1 MCRAET
7 VERSLGRKTINA
19 CFIPFLPHAA
29 DQQMVSDGDELLL
42 MVNTIFTASLGIFT
56 QVTPK
61 LSHISDTS
69 VTRGNSRDQP
79 LRVFS

>member
-1 MCRAET
+1 MLVLFHFYHMQQISRW
-7 VERSLGRKTINA
+7 
-19 CFIPFLPHAA
+19 F
-29 DQQMVSDGDELLL
+29 QMVMNYY

-61 LSHISDTS
+61 LSHISDIS